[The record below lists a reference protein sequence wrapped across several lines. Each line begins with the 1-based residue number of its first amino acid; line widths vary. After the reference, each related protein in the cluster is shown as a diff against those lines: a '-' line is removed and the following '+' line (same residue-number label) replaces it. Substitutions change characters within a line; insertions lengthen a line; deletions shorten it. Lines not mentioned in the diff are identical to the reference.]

1 MIPFR
6 ATKAPFWVW
15 CRVNPLLYLDKALI
29 DLAVNLTEPLKPS
42 LLDDID
48 HEVARLRQRPQ
59 NEPLPEEEFLIGAV
73 VK

>member
-1 MIPFR
+1 
-6 ATKAPFWVW
+6 
-15 CRVNPLLYLDKALI
+15 LDKALI